1 MYKVGIRGSFQ
12 ARHFL
17 PGIAGP
23 ESSPHEH
30 TYALQW
36 VCATETLDGNG
47 FAVDIALLEELLHQ
61 GVEAVRGQ
69 LLNGLE
75 YFRERQ
81 PSVENMAGYFH
92 ASLLAALAGR
102 GYPVARIVSTELTIW
117 ESDSA
122 WASYSAP

>member
-1 MYKVGIRGSFQ
+1 MYKVGIRSSFQ

-36 VCATETLDGNG
+36 VCSTANLDENG
-47 FAVDIALLEELLHQ
+47 FSIDISLLEELLRQ
-61 GVEAVRGQ
+61 GVEAVRGR
-69 LLNGLE
+69 LLNDLPF
-75 YFRERQ
+75 FRGRQ

-92 ASLLAALAGR
+92 TSLLDALAGR
-102 GYPVARIVSTELTIW
+102 GYPVARIMSTEITIW

-122 WASYSAP
+122 WASYSSP